1 MYLACISQADQI
13 SYLIE
18 RLAIERPRC
27 SGSRDRDLG
36 VTSPDE
42 KQPRAPLLRAGAD
55 ASSLASSPL
64 SPLWRRARARK
75 AAGGDADDASPP
87 RTSPLST
94 LRFSLS
100 PLTKRA
106 TKPINPSAKQRLA
119 PGQPGAWR
127 EELRV
132 QRHTLRADRLR
143 AAEVVAKAGTQG
155 QVESLAL
162 PRRRF
167 RA

>member
-36 VTSPDE
+36 VTSPEE
-42 KQPRAPLLRAGAD
+42 KQPCAPLLHAGAD
-55 ASSLASSPL
+55 ASSPL

-75 AAGGDADDASPP
+75 VAGEDADDGSPP

-100 PLTKRA
+100 PLTKRP
-106 TKPINPSAKQRLA
+106 TKPINPSTKQRLS

-127 EELRV
+127 EELRE

-143 AAEVVAKAGTQG
+143 AAKVVAKAGTQG

-162 PRRRF
+162 PRHRF